1 MGLHWGRA
9 RANNKQGHL
18 IGHIKDIGQD
28 PDKPETRLYA
38 TSAAQV
44 GADGGL
50 PAACF
55 LLPASAPATQEK
67 LQPEGC
73 CGLGVPGSTS
83 QPAAC

>member
-44 GADGGL
+44 GAG
-50 PAACF
+50 AC
-55 LLPASAPATQEK
+55 LWP
-67 LQPEGC
+67 
-73 CGLGVPGSTS
+73 VPCWSS
-83 QPAAC
+83 VCPCHRR